1 MIRELEEE
9 TGIKVDDIQFIKLF
23 YLRYPSRDYLYF
35 KYKVVFDDRPTIII
49 NKEEHKWFD
58 RFTPQE
64 ALERPLL
71 LGEDEVIRDIYGIE

>member
-49 NKEEHKWFD
+49 NKEEHK
-58 RFTPQE
+58 
-64 ALERPLL
+64 
-71 LGEDEVIRDIYGIE
+71 